1 MEIYMGMTN
10 TISFNKLGIF
20 DLEINRV
27 AIDNIF
33 GTGIDIYWYAVIITF
48 GMILAIS
55 FCMWQSKKFG
65 FTSDELLDVCLWGV
79 PCALIGARLY
89 FVIFM
94 LDHFD
99 SLWDMINFRNG
110 GLAIYGGIIAAFIVG
125 LVYCKIK
132 KKNALA
138 LFDLASFG
146 FFIGQSIGRWGNF
159 VNAEA
164 YGSVTD
170 LPWGMSINGAEAV
183 HPTFIYESLWNLIG
197 FLIAFIVIKRVKKE
211 HGEIFCFYMGWYG
224 LGRAFIEGLRQDSLK
239 VLGVFRISQIL
250 GLVFFVGAI
259 VLFILIRKGVIRK
272 ITEKI
277 VQKQVDKQNSYT
289 NVFEGSEDEASV
301 ITVNES
307 DLFMAS
313 LESHRGRNREDEENV
328 DENNEENK

>member
-1 MEIYMGMTN
+1 MDTTN

-27 AIDNIF
+27 AIDNLF
-33 GTGIDIYWYAVIITF
+33 GTGLDIYWYAIIITF

-55 FCMWQSKKFG
+55 FCMWQAKNFG
-65 FTSDELLDVCLWGV
+65 FKSDDIIDVCLWGV

-89 FVIFM
+89 FVLFM
-94 LDHFD
+94 LEHFET
-99 SLWDMINFRNG
+99 LWEMINFRNG
-110 GLAIYGGIIAAFIVG
+110 GLAIYGGIISAFIVG
-125 LVYCKIK
+125 LVFCKVK

-138 LFDLASFG
+138 LFDVASFG

-170 LPWGMSINGAEAV
+170 LPWGMSINGADAV
-183 HPTFIYESLWNLIG
+183 HPTFIYESLWNLVG
-197 FLIAFIVIKRVKKE
+197 FIVAFFVIKRLKKE

-224 LGRAFIEGLRQDSLK
+224 LGRAFIEGLRQDSLRI
-239 VLGVFRISQIL
+239 LGVFRVSQIL
-250 GLVFFVGAI
+250 GIVFFVAAI
-259 VLFILIRKGVIRK
+259 VLFILIRKGIVRGVV
-272 ITEKI
+272 EKV
-277 VQKQVDKQNSYT
+277 VQKKIDEQNSYT
-289 NVFEGSEDEASV
+289 NVFEGDDSEESV

-313 LESHRGRNREDEENV
+313 LEAHRGRNREEDEAENK
-328 DENNEENK
+328 DENDK

>member
-1 MEIYMGMTN
+1 MDTTN

-20 DLEINRV
+20 DLEIDRV

-33 GTGIDIYWYAVIITF
+33 GTGIDIYWYAIIITC

-55 FCMWQSKKFG
+55 FCMWQAKNFG
-65 FTSDELLDVCLWGV
+65 FKSDDIIDVCLWGV

-89 FVIFM
+89 FVLFM
-94 LDHFD
+94 LEHFET
-99 SLWDMINFRNG
+99 LWEMINFRNG

-125 LVYCKIK
+125 LVFCKVK

-146 FFIGQSIGRWGNF
+146 FFIGQAIGRWGNF

-170 LPWGMSINGAEAV
+170 LPWGMSINGEAAV
-183 HPTFIYESLWNLIG
+183 HPTFLYESIWNLVG
-197 FLIAFIVIKRVKKE
+197 FLVAFFVIKRFKKE
-211 HGEIFCFYMGWYG
+211 NGEIFCFYMGWYG
-224 LGRAFIEGLRQDSLK
+224 LGRAFIEGLRQDSLR

-250 GLVFFVGAI
+250 GIVFFVGAI
-259 VLFILIRKGVIRK
+259 VLFVLIRKGVIRK
-272 ITEKI
+272 ITEKV
-277 VQKQVDKQNSYT
+277 VQKQIDKQNSYT
-289 NVFEGSEDEASV
+289 NVFEGEDTEDSA

-313 LESHRGRNREDEENV
+313 LEAHRGRNREDEEEN
-328 DENNEENK
+328 DENKNGKD

>member
-1 MEIYMGMTN
+1 MGTIN

-27 AIDNIF
+27 AISNLF
-33 GTGIDIYWYAVIITF
+33 GTGLDIYWYAIIITT
-48 GMILAIS
+48 GMLLAIS
-55 FCMWQSKKFG
+55 FCMWQAKHFG
-65 FTSDELLDVCLWGV
+65 LKSDDIIDVCLWGV

-89 FVIFM
+89 FVLFM
-94 LDHFD
+94 LEHFET
-99 SLWDMINFRNG
+99 LWEMINFRNG

-125 LVYCKIK
+125 LVFCKIK

-146 FFIGQSIGRWGNF
+146 FFIGQAIGRWGNF

-170 LPWGMSINGAEAV
+170 LPWGMSINGEAAV
-183 HPTFIYESLWNLIG
+183 HPTFIYESIWNVIG
-197 FLIAFIVIKRVKKE
+197 FIVAFFVIKRLKKE

-250 GLVFFVGAI
+250 GLLFFVGAI
-259 VLFILIRKGVIRK
+259 ILFVLIRKGVIRRF
-272 ITEKI
+272 TEKI
-277 VQKQVDKQNSYT
+277 VQKQIDTQNSYT
-289 NVFEGSEDEASV
+289 NVFEGDEGDESP
-301 ITVNES
+301 ITVNDS

-313 LESHRGRNREDEENV
+313 LEAHRGRNRDESDSNKKDESENEDNQ
-328 DENNEENK
+328 

>member
-1 MEIYMGMTN
+1 MGMTN

-33 GTGIDIYWYAVIITF
+33 GTGIDIYWYAIIITF

-259 VLFILIRKGVIRK
+259 VLFVLIRKGVIRK
-272 ITEKI
+272 LTEKI

-289 NVFEGSEDEASV
+289 NVFEGSEDEDSV

-313 LESHRGRNREDEENV
+313 LEAHRGRNREDEENV

>member
-27 AIDNIF
+27 AINNIF
-33 GTGIDIYWYAVIITF
+33 GTGIDIYWYAIIITF

-89 FVIFM
+89 FVLFM

-259 VLFILIRKGVIRK
+259 VLFVLIRKGVIRK
-272 ITEKI
+272 LTEKI

-289 NVFEGSEDEASV
+289 NVFESSEDEDSV
-301 ITVNES
+301 ITVNEA

-313 LESHRGRNREDEENV
+313 LEAHRGRNREDEENV

>member
-1 MEIYMGMTN
+1 MGMTN

-33 GTGIDIYWYAVIITF
+33 GTGIDIYWYAIIITF

-259 VLFILIRKGVIRK
+259 VLFVLIRKGVIRK
-272 ITEKI
+272 LTEKI

-289 NVFEGSEDEASV
+289 TVFEGSEDEDSV

-313 LESHRGRNREDEENV
+313 LEAHRGRNREDEENV